1 MCEDL
6 RRDPEARAAG
16 PRPGFQLRL
25 LGDFSL
31 RHGQTHISLSMG
43 PQRLLAF
50 LAVNGPAPRSLIM
63 GTLWPEVSEPHA
75 RGSLRTAMWRLHRTV
90 PCLLRSAG
98 GALGLHPGVLV
109 DIRTV
114 TESAQ
119 VILQDASH
127 VSTDI
132 AVLCI
137 RGEVLPGWY
146 DDWVI
151 FERERLRQLRLH
163 ALDALAERFTA
174 QERYADALEA
184 AMEGARIEPLRES
197 ANRMIIAIHLA
208 EANAAEALRHY
219 QFFRDL
225 LRTELGLEPSARL
238 TSMLPAAAARQART
252 GL

>member
-1 MCEDL
+1 MSGDL
-6 RRDPEARAAG
+6 GQDPEGRAAV
-16 PRPGFQLRL
+16 PRGGFQLRL

-31 RHGQTHISLSMG
+31 RHGHTHIALSMG

-50 LAVNGPAPRSLIM
+50 LAINGPAPRSLII
-63 GTLWPEVSEPHA
+63 GALWPEVSEPHA
-75 RGSLRTAMWRLHRTV
+75 RGSLRTAMWRLHCRM
-90 PCLLRSAG
+90 PYLLRSAG
-98 GALGLHPGVLV
+98 DTLGLYPDMLV

-114 TESAQ
+114 RESAQ
-119 VILQDASH
+119 VILQDASC
-127 VSTDI
+127 VSADR

-174 QERYADALEA
+174 QGRYADALEV
-184 AMEGARIEPLRES
+184 AMESVRIEPLRES

-225 LRTELGLEPSARL
+225 LRTELGLKPSARL
-238 TSMLPAAAARQART
+238 TAMLPAVALQALANR
-252 GL
+252 